1 MSAVTLMSGVQMP
14 HSASSLNSEQI
25 GNLVAVDLN
34 CSEATELAAKILPT
48 TAAVYAHRWF
58 YFVKSTLPDENFA
71 DPVFDK
77 ALLEIRD
84 VTAEFAN
91 IGAAEIEIRELLRA
105 VARLAAFSLA
115 KRYCEGVI
123 DGDEESLVC
132 ALDDLANPLIVERIV
147 YWLFEIPSSNTVC
160 DV

>member
-1 MSAVTLMSGVQMP
+1 MSAATSTNGVDMVV
-14 HSASSLNSEQI
+14 SESSPNSEQS
-25 GNLVAVDLN
+25 GCLVAVDLS
-34 CSEATELAAKILPT
+34 CMEATELAARILPT

-77 ALLEIRD
+77 ALVEIRD

-91 IGAAEIEIRELLRA
+91 IGASEVEIGQLLRA
-105 VARLAAFSLA
+105 VGRLAAFSLA
-115 KRYCEGVI
+115 KRYCEGVV
-123 DGDEESLVC
+123 DGDDESLVC
-132 ALDDLANPLIVERIV
+132 ALDNVVNPSVVDRIV
-147 YWLFEIPSSNTVC
+147 LWLFDYPSSAIIC

>member
-1 MSAVTLMSGVQMP
+1 MSAATSISGAYMLLNRP
-14 HSASSLNSEQI
+14 SLNSEQS
-25 GNLVAVDLN
+25 GCLVAVDLS
-34 CSEATELAAKILPT
+34 CIEATELAAKILPT
-48 TAAVYAHRWF
+48 TAAVYARRWF
-58 YFVKSTLPDENFA
+58 YFVKSTLPDDNFA

-105 VARLAAFSLA
+105 VGRLAAFCLA
-115 KRYCEGVI
+115 KRYCDGVV
-123 DGDEESLVC
+123 DGDDESLVRT
-132 ALDDLANPLIVERIV
+132 LDDVADARVTERIIV
-147 YWLFEIPSSNTVC
+147 WINYPSA